1 MMEAVAARQ
10 DDDDPDDPDPSAS
23 SKLSIDDFAATPSES
38 ALIAF
43 ISIPRIETSA
53 LETIYGYL
61 VTDWGDRREILR
73 SMLLT
78 SSSSAQINGGRT
90 RWKDDLDQGRGSIA
104 SI

>member
-1 MMEAVAARQ
+1 M
-10 DDDDPDDPDPSAS
+10 
-23 SKLSIDDFAATPSES
+23 AATPSES

-61 VTDWGDRREILR
+61 VSDWGDRREILR

-78 SSSSAQINGGRT
+78 NSSSAQIIGGGT
-90 RWKDDLDQGRGSIA
+90 RWKDALDQGRGSIP